1 MNPWMFYGRTR
12 EKAAL
17 SEMFRRNRFFFAKMT
32 GRRRI
37 GKTSLV
43 QQVLRAS
50 SEKKQVFYA
59 QIPDSE
65 PTGVISAINDALD
78 TFHIPAEIF
87 PRPRGISQLVRLIE
101 SLIRAGYVVVLDE
114 FQYFSRKGYTEF
126 CSLLQAAVDRLN
138 DDSAEIRGGLMV
150 LGSLYTEMVALLEDR
165 TAPLFNRVTDTFE
178 LSHLD
183 ISTVV
188 EILDEHGEATA
199 ERLLFLWNL
208 FEGVPKFYRDC
219 YERGVL
225 VADRKSLIRKMFFE
239 SSSPLRT
246 EADNWF
252 LRELRGRYDLVL
264 KSIARRPGRTH
275 RDLVSVIR
283 ETSGNSSTQVGGY
296 LKVLME
302 RFRLVEKR
310 LPIFSK
316 PNARKG
322 RYYLT
327 DNFLRTWLAALANP
341 VSALAFRPLDQLLE
355 EADRRLQE
363 SEGPGLE
370 KLVGQLY
377 EERSRMGIGDF
388 SLTQRING
396 FWDRSDV
403 EIDLVAVNEEERRI
417 RFGSC
422 KRSPSKLIADI
433 NNFKS
438 HVERFLELK
447 PSYKGWSIE
456 LAGISPVLDKT
467 QRHILLEHQIMA
479 QDIHDLVSV

>member
-1 MNPWMFYGRTR
+1 MFYGRKT

-17 SEMFRRNRFFFAKMT
+17 SEVLQRNRFFFARMT

-37 GKTSLV
+37 GKTALI
-43 QQVLRAS
+43 QHVLRAS
-50 SEKKQVFYA
+50 SEKRLVYYA

-65 PTGVISAINDALD
+65 PAGVISAINDALD
-78 TFHIPAEIF
+78 TFHIPAERF
-87 PRPRGISQLVRLIE
+87 PRPREISQLVRLID
-101 SLIRAGYVVVLDE
+101 SLIRSEYVVVLDE
-114 FQYFSRKGYTEF
+114 FQYFSRKKYTEF
-126 CSLLQAAVDRLN
+126 CSLLQAAVDRLSDN
-138 DDSAEIRGGLMV
+138 SEEIRGGLIV

-165 TAPLFNRVTDTFE
+165 TAPLFNRVTDTLD

-219 YERGVL
+219 HEQGVL
-225 VADRKSLIRKMFFE
+225 VADRRTLLRRMFFE

-252 LRELRGRYDLVL
+252 LRGLRGRYDLVL
-264 KSIARRPGRTH
+264 KSIARNPGRTH
-275 RDLVSVIR
+275 HDLVSVIQ
-283 ETSGNSSTQVGGY
+283 ETSGDSSTQVGGY
-296 LKVLME
+296 LKVLMD

-316 PNARKG
+316 PNARRG

-341 VSALAFRPLDQLLE
+341 VSAMAFRPVDQLIE
-355 EADRRLQE
+355 EANRRLQE
-363 SEGPGLE
+363 SEGSGLE

-388 SLTQRING
+388 SLTQRVNG

-403 EIDLVAVNEEERRI
+403 EIDLVAVDKERRRI

-438 HVERFLELK
+438 HVDRFLELK
-447 PSYKGWSIE
+447 PTYKEWSIE
-456 LAGISPVLDKT
+456 RMGISPVLDEA
-467 QRHILLEHQIMA
+467 QRRILRDHDITG
-479 QDIHDLVSV
+479 QDIYDLTCGK